1 MSEAQISIPVA
12 VSFGSTILTIFLG
25 LYVTLAK
32 YALSQRD
39 REIDRR
45 LDEQHTQQLAAEMK
59 CNDVALRLMVE
70 EKATIRQ
77 DGDMNLLKQTHSQVS
92 DDLAD
97 LKATIVTKQEFQA
110 WAVGVE
116 RLLNDIRAQNSGRT
130 TYSPK
135 PTPGQGMQVPRI
147 PSK

>member
-1 MSEAQISIPVA
+1 MSDAQISIPA
-12 VSFGSTILTIFLG
+12 AISFGSTLLTLFLG
-25 LYVTLAK
+25 LYVALAK

-45 LDEQHTQQLAAEMK
+45 LDEQHTQQLAAELK
-59 CNDVALRLMVE
+59 CNDVALRLMAE